1 MINAKTIWTCAI
13 GLSILAHFVV
23 FTLFYEGGT
32 NFGDDGYLEVELSLE
47 EPKKDQRT
55 QTKQALPAP
64 PRLESAPTMPEQIEM
79 DPIEI
84 DLTPTIEMTPDDI
97 AELPEFSLDIQNF
110 TDSYDPMGDSTTI
123 YFGTGNTDESA
134 KRKGAETLE
143 SNYLKRV
150 SARIHRFKQY
160 PREARLAKQ
169 EGSVVIQL
177 TLDANGKVKDKK
189 ITSSSGIDL
198 LDDEALQIIA
208 RAEPLPKFSAA
219 LVEKIGTQLKFS
231 TSINFKLSDSE

>member
-1 MINAKTIWTCAI
+1 MIKAKTIWTCAI
-13 GLSILAHFVV
+13 GLSILAHLFV
-23 FTLFYEGGT
+23 FTLFYQGGT

-47 EPKKDQRT
+47 ETKKDQRT

-64 PRLESAPTMPEQIEM
+64 PRLDSTPTMPEQIEM
-79 DPIEI
+79 VPVEI
-84 DLTPTIEMTPDDI
+84 DLTPTIDIVPEDI
-97 AELPEFSLDIQNF
+97 AELPEISLDIQNL

-123 YFGTGNTDESA
+123 YFGTGTTDESA
-134 KRKGAETLE
+134 KRKGTESLE

-169 EGSVVIQL
+169 QGTVVIQL
-177 TLDANGKVKDKK
+177 TLDSDGKVRDKK
-189 ITSSSGIDL
+189 ITSSCGIDV

-208 RAEPLPKFSAA
+208 RAEPLPKFPTA
-219 LVEKIGTQLKFS
+219 LVKKVGTELKFS